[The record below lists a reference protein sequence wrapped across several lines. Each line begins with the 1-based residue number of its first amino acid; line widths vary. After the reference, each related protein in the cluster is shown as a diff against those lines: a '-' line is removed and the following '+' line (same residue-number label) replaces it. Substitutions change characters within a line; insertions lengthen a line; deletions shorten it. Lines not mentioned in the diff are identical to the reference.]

1 MTNEEYEALYGSSDV
16 SEAERITNA
25 LTPLSGLQ
33 LARMDEDAEYE
44 AFYLR
49 EQQAANEQYAAC
61 LKRDGI
67 TEEEHLAEIMDW
79 CDRQD

>member
-1 MTNEEYEALYGSSDV
+1 MTNEEYEVLYGSSDV

-25 LTPLSGLQ
+25 LTPLTGPQ
-33 LARMDEDAEYE
+33 LARMDEDAAYE
-44 AFYLR
+44 AIYLE
-49 EQQAANEQYAAC
+49 EQRAANEQYAAY
-61 LKRDGI
+61 LQRRGI